1 MGIKNSAV
9 KPARYII
16 QVKGHLDSH
25 WERWFDEMKITLA
38 DNGVTVLSGEVV
50 DQSELHGILETIH
63 SLNLI
68 LLSVQRIS
76 PDEEN

>member
-1 MGIKNSAV
+1 
-9 KPARYII
+9 
-16 QVKGHLDSH
+16 
-25 WERWFDEMKITLA
+25 MKITPTDDGGTILA
-38 DNGVTVLSGEVV
+38 GEMV

-76 PDEEN
+76 PDEEC

>member
-1 MGIKNSAV
+1 MGIPNKV
-9 KPARYII
+9 GKPTRYII

-25 WERWFDEMKITLA
+25 WVHWFDGMKIAPT
-38 DNGVTVLSGEVV
+38 DHGVTVLSGVVV

-68 LLSVQRIS
+68 LLSVQCIC
-76 PDEEN
+76 PDKES

>member
-1 MGIKNSAV
+1 MGNNNSAV

-25 WERWFDEMKITLA
+25 WEHWFDGMKITPT
-38 DNGVTVLSGEVV
+38 DDGGTILSGGVV

-76 PDEEN
+76 PDEEC